1 MSNLAAGSP
10 RLLLAV
16 SFGTSFAD
24 TREKTIGAIEKCIEK
39 RHPDCTVRRCF
50 TSRFIRKKLQE
61 SDGLYIA
68 GPEDA
73 IRDAKEKGIRELYVQ
88 PLYLMHGTEH
98 RRLMEILK
106 EAEPFF
112 DRISVGKPL
121 LFDDS
126 DFNII
131 ADAIFHHLPVQTED
145 TAVVLMGHGNEKR
158 KKTSGRNQKI
168 TDPKFPDS
176 EKIPDPEF
184 PDSEKIPD
192 TEVPDTEKVS
202 DPKFPDPTAAFSDS
216 PASKKAEESTAKQ
229 KRYIEDNAVFGILQD
244 TLRKNGADNYFI
256 ATVEGEPELE
266 DILPQ
271 ICSRGFKKVI
281 LAPFMVVSGDHAR
294 NDLAGDR
301 EDSWKSIFLKK
312 GFEVET
318 VLCGIGEWEEVQ
330 ELFAAHAGLCLN

>member
-50 TSRFIRKKLQE
+50 TSRFIRKKLME
-61 SDGLYIA
+61 RDGLYID

-98 RRLMEILK
+98 RRLMELLK
-106 EAEPFF
+106 ESEPFF

-121 LFDDS
+121 LCDDS
-126 DFNII
+126 DFHVI
-131 ADAIFHHLPVQTED
+131 ADAILHHLPVETED

-158 KKTSGRNQKI
+158 KKTAGRNQKI

-176 EKIPDPEF
+176 EKVPDSNFPETQKVPDSIF
-184 PDSEKIPD
+184 PDS
-192 TEVPDTEKVS
+192 
-202 DPKFPDPTAAFSDS
+202 TAAFSNSPDS
-216 PASKKAEESTAKQ
+216 KNAEGSAAKKE
-229 KRYIEDNAVFGILQD
+229 RDIEDNAVFGILQD
-244 TLRKNGADNYFI
+244 TLRKAGADNYYI

-271 ICSRGFKKVI
+271 ICGRGFKKVI

-294 NDLAGDR
+294 NDLAGEQ

>member
-50 TSRFIRKKLQE
+50 TSRFIRKKLME
-61 SDGLYIA
+61 RDGLYID

-73 IRDAKEKGIRELYVQ
+73 IRDAKEKGIRDLYVQ

-98 RRLMEILK
+98 RRLMELLR

-121 LFDDS
+121 LCDDS
-126 DFNII
+126 DFLVI
-131 ADAIFHHLPVQTED
+131 ADAILHHLPVETED

-168 TDPKFPDS
+168 TELKFPDS
-176 EKIPDPEF
+176 A
-184 PDSEKIPD
+184 
-192 TEVPDTEKVS
+192 
-202 DPKFPDPTAAFSDS
+202 AAFSNS
-216 PASKKAEESTAKQ
+216 LYPKKPKKAEESAAK
-229 KRYIEDNAVFGILQD
+229 KERDIEDNAVFGILQD
-244 TLRKNGADNYFI
+244 TLRKAGADNYYI

-271 ICSRGFKKVI
+271 ICGKGFKKVI

>member
-61 SDGLYIA
+61 RDGLYIA
-68 GPEDA
+68 GPGDA
-73 IRDAKEKGIRELYVQ
+73 IRDAKEKGIRDLYVQ

-98 RRLMEILK
+98 RRLMELLK

-131 ADAIFHHLPVQTED
+131 ADAILHHLPVQTED

-158 KKTSGRNQKI
+158 KKTVGRNQKI

-176 EKIPDPEF
+176 EKIPDSNFPETQ
-184 PDSEKIPD
+184 K
-192 TEVPDTEKVS
+192 VP
-202 DPKFPDPTAAFSDS
+202 DPKFPDSTDAFSNS
-216 PASKKAEESTAKQ
+216 PDSKKAEESAAKQ

-294 NDLAGDR
+294 NDLAGGR

-318 VLCGIGEWEEVQ
+318 VLRGIGEWEEVQ

>member
-50 TSRFIRKKLQE
+50 TSRFIRKKLME
-61 SDGLYIA
+61 RDGLYID

-98 RRLMEILK
+98 RRLMELLK

-131 ADAIFHHLPVQTED
+131 ADAILHHLSVQTED

-158 KKTSGRNQKI
+158 KKTVGRNQKI

-176 EKIPDPEF
+176 TD
-184 PDSEKIPD
+184 
-192 TEVPDTEKVS
+192 
-202 DPKFPDPTAAFSDS
+202 AFSNS
-216 PASKKAEESTAKQ
+216 PDSKKAEESAAKQ

-271 ICSRGFKKVI
+271 ICGRGFKKVI

-318 VLCGIGEWEEVQ
+318 VLRGIGEWEEVQ

>member
-39 RHPDCTVRRCF
+39 NHPDCIVRRCF

-61 SDGLYIA
+61 RDGLYIE

-73 IRDAKEKGIRELYVQ
+73 IRDAREKGVRELYVQ

-98 RRLMEILK
+98 RRLMELLK
-106 EAEPFF
+106 ESEPFF

-121 LFDDS
+121 LCDDS
-126 DFNII
+126 DFYVIM
-131 ADAIFHHLPVQTED
+131 DAILRHLPVETED

-158 KKTSGRNQKI
+158 KKTYGRNHKI

-176 EKIPDPEF
+176 KAGFTNP
-184 PDSEKIPD
+184 PDS
-192 TEVPDTEKVS
+192 
-202 DPKFPDPTAAFSDS
+202 TAAFSSSPDS
-216 PASKKAEESTAKQ
+216 TVRFTNPLDSKNAEGSAAK
-229 KRYIEDNAVFGILQD
+229 KERDIEDNAVFGILQD
-244 TLRKNGADNYFI
+244 TLRKAGADNYYI

-271 ICSRGFKKVI
+271 ICGRGFKKVI

-294 NDLAGDR
+294 NDLAGEQ

>member
-39 RHPDCTVRRCF
+39 RHPDCIVHRCF
-50 TSRFIRKKLQE
+50 TSRFIRKKLME
-61 SDGLYIA
+61 RDGLYID

-98 RRLMEILK
+98 RRLMELLK
-106 EAEPFF
+106 ESEPFF

-121 LFDDS
+121 LCDDS
-126 DFNII
+126 DFHVI
-131 ADAIFHHLPVQTED
+131 ADAILHHLPVETED

-158 KKTSGRNQKI
+158 KKTVGRNQKI

-176 EKIPDPEF
+176 EKV
-184 PDSEKIPD
+184 PDSNFPETQK
-192 TEVPDTEKVS
+192 VPDS
-202 DPKFPDPTAAFSDS
+202 IFPNSTDAFSNS
-216 PASKKAEESTAKQ
+216 PDSKKAEESAAKQ

-271 ICSRGFKKVI
+271 ICGRGFKKVI
-281 LAPFMVVSGDHAR
+281 LVPFMVVSGDHAR

-301 EDSWKSIFLKK
+301 EDSWKSIFQRK

>member
-1 MSNLAAGSP
+1 MSNPAATTP

-39 RHPDCTVRRCF
+39 RHPDCTVQRCF
-50 TSRFIRKKLQE
+50 TSRFIRKKLLE
-61 SDGLYIA
+61 RDGLIIA

-73 IRDAKEKGIRELYVQ
+73 IREAKEKGIRELFVQ

-98 RRLMEILK
+98 RRLMELLK
-106 EAEPFF
+106 EAEHFF

-121 LFDDS
+121 LCDDS
-126 DFNII
+126 DFLVI
-131 ADAIFHHLPVQTED
+131 ADAILHHLPVQTKD
-145 TAVVLMGHGNEKR
+145 TAVVLMGHGNEKN
-158 KKTSGRNQKI
+158 KKTAARNLK
-168 TDPKFPDS
+168 TPDS
-176 EKIPDPEF
+176 KSPITIP
-184 PDSEKIPD
+184 PDSKDE
-192 TEVPDTEKVS
+192 
-202 DPKFPDPTAAFSDS
+202 
-216 PASKKAEESTAKQ
+216 EESDAK
-229 KRYIEDNAVFGILQD
+229 KERDIEDNAVFGILQD
-244 TLRKNGADNYFI
+244 TLRKAGADNYYI

-271 ICSRGFKKVI
+271 ICGKGFKKII

>member
-1 MSNLAAGSP
+1 ME
-10 RLLLAV
+10 R
-16 SFGTSFAD
+16 
-24 TREKTIGAIEKCIEK
+24 
-39 RHPDCTVRRCF
+39 
-50 TSRFIRKKLQE
+50 
-61 SDGLYIA
+61 DGLYID

-98 RRLMEILK
+98 RRLMELLK

-126 DFNII
+126 DFKII
-131 ADAIFHHLPVQTED
+131 ADAILHHLPVQTED

-158 KKTSGRNQKI
+158 KKTVGRNQKI

-176 EKIPDPEF
+176 TD
-184 PDSEKIPD
+184 
-192 TEVPDTEKVS
+192 
-202 DPKFPDPTAAFSDS
+202 AFSNS
-216 PASKKAEESTAKQ
+216 PDSKKAEESAAKQ

-271 ICSRGFKKVI
+271 ICGRGFKKVI

-294 NDLAGDR
+294 NDLAGGR

-318 VLCGIGEWEEVQ
+318 VLRGIGEWEEVQ

>member
-1 MSNLAAGSP
+1 MSNPAATTP

-39 RHPDCTVRRCF
+39 RHPDCTVQRCF
-50 TSRFIRKKLQE
+50 TSRFIRKKLLE
-61 SDGLYIA
+61 RDGLIIA

-73 IRDAKEKGIRELYVQ
+73 IREAKEKGIRELFVQ

-98 RRLMEILK
+98 RRLMELLR

-121 LFDDS
+121 LCDDS
-126 DFNII
+126 DFLVI
-131 ADAIFHHLPVQTED
+131 ADAILHHLPVQTKD
-145 TAVVLMGHGNEKR
+145 TAVVLMGHGNEKN
-158 KKTSGRNQKI
+158 KKTAAWNRK
-168 TDPKFPDS
+168 TPDS
-176 EKIPDPEF
+176 KARITNP
-184 PDSEKIPD
+184 PDSKNAEGC
-192 TEVPDTEKVS
+192 
-202 DPKFPDPTAAFSDS
+202 AA
-216 PASKKAEESTAKQ
+216 KKE
-229 KRYIEDNAVFGILQD
+229 RDIEDNAVFTILQD
-244 TLRKNGADNYFI
+244 TLRKAGADNYYI

-271 ICSRGFKKVI
+271 ICGKGFKKII

>member
-1 MSNLAAGSP
+1 MSNPAATTP

-39 RHPDCTVRRCF
+39 RHPDCTVQRCF
-50 TSRFIRKKLQE
+50 TSRFIRKKLLE
-61 SDGLYIA
+61 RDGLIIA

-73 IRDAKEKGIRELYVQ
+73 IREAKEKGIRELFVQ

-98 RRLMEILK
+98 RRLMELLK
-106 EAEPFF
+106 EAEHFF

-121 LFDDS
+121 LCDDS
-126 DFNII
+126 DFLVI
-131 ADAIFHHLPVQTED
+131 ADAILHHLPVQTKD
-145 TAVVLMGHGNEKR
+145 TAVVLMGHGNEKN
-158 KKTSGRNQKI
+158 KKTAARNLK
-168 TDPKFPDS
+168 TPDS
-176 EKIPDPEF
+176 KSPITIP
-184 PDSEKIPD
+184 PDSKDE
-192 TEVPDTEKVS
+192 
-202 DPKFPDPTAAFSDS
+202 
-216 PASKKAEESTAKQ
+216 EESDAK
-229 KRYIEDNAVFGILQD
+229 KERDIEDNAVFGILQD
-244 TLRKNGADNYFI
+244 TLRKAGAENYYI

-271 ICSRGFKKVI
+271 ICGKGFKKII

>member
-50 TSRFIRKKLQE
+50 TSRFIRKKLME
-61 SDGLYIA
+61 RDGLYID

-73 IRDAKEKGIRELYVQ
+73 IRDAKEKGIRDLYVQ

-98 RRLMEILK
+98 RRLMELLK

-131 ADAIFHHLPVQTED
+131 ADAILHHLPVQTEN

-158 KKTSGRNQKI
+158 KKTVGRNQKI

-176 EKIPDPEF
+176 EKIPDSNFPETQ
-184 PDSEKIPD
+184 K
-192 TEVPDTEKVS
+192 VP
-202 DPKFPDPTAAFSDS
+202 DPKFPDSTDAFSNS
-216 PASKKAEESTAKQ
+216 PDSKKAEESAAKQ

>member
-1 MSNLAAGSP
+1 MSNPALTSP

-39 RHPDCTVRRCF
+39 RHPDCIVRRCF
-50 TSRFIRKKLQE
+50 TSRFIRKKLLE
-61 SDGLYIA
+61 RDGLIVA

-73 IRDAKEKGIRELYVQ
+73 IREAKEKGIRELFVQ

-98 RRLMEILK
+98 RRLMELLR

-121 LFDDS
+121 LCDDS
-126 DFNII
+126 DFLVI
-131 ADAIFHHLPVQTED
+131 ADAILHHLPVQTED
-145 TAVVLMGHGNEKR
+145 TAVVLMGHGNEKN
-158 KKTSGRNQKI
+158 KKTAARNRK
-168 TDPKFPDS
+168 TPDS
-176 EKIPDPEF
+176 KSRFTNP
-184 PDSEKIPD
+184 PDSKNAEGC
-192 TEVPDTEKVS
+192 
-202 DPKFPDPTAAFSDS
+202 AA
-216 PASKKAEESTAKQ
+216 KKE
-229 KRYIEDNAVFGILQD
+229 RDIEDNAVFTILQD
-244 TLRKNGADNYFI
+244 TLRKAGADNYYI

-271 ICSRGFKKVI
+271 ICGKGFKKII
-281 LAPFMVVSGDHAR
+281 LTPFMVVSGDHAR

>member
-1 MSNLAAGSP
+1 MSNPAATP
-10 RLLLAV
+10 TRLLLAV

-39 RHPDCTVRRCF
+39 RHPDCTVQRCF
-50 TSRFIRKKLQE
+50 TSRFIRKKLLE
-61 SDGLYIA
+61 RDGLIIA

-73 IRDAKEKGIRELYVQ
+73 IREAEEKGIRELFVQ

-98 RRLMEILK
+98 RRLMELLK
-106 EAEPFF
+106 EAEHFF

-121 LFDDS
+121 LCDDS
-126 DFNII
+126 DFLVI
-131 ADAIFHHLPVQTED
+131 ADAILHHLPVETKD
-145 TAVVLMGHGNEKR
+145 TAVVLMGHGNEKN
-158 KKTSGRNQKI
+158 KKTAARNLK
-168 TDPKFPDS
+168 TPDS
-176 EKIPDPEF
+176 KSPITIP
-184 PDSEKIPD
+184 PDSKDE
-192 TEVPDTEKVS
+192 
-202 DPKFPDPTAAFSDS
+202 
-216 PASKKAEESTAKQ
+216 EESDAK
-229 KRYIEDNAVFGILQD
+229 RERDIEDNAVFGILQD
-244 TLRKNGADNYFI
+244 TLRKRGADNYYI
-256 ATVEGEPELE
+256 ATVEGEPDLE

-271 ICSRGFKKVI
+271 ICGKGFKKII

>member
-50 TSRFIRKKLQE
+50 TSRFIRKKLME
-61 SDGLYIA
+61 RDGLYID

-98 RRLMEILK
+98 RRLMEFLK

-126 DFNII
+126 DFKII
-131 ADAIFHHLPVQTED
+131 ADAILHHLPVQTED

-158 KKTSGRNQKI
+158 KKTVGRNQKI

-176 EKIPDPEF
+176 EKIPDSNFPETQ
-184 PDSEKIPD
+184 K
-192 TEVPDTEKVS
+192 VP
-202 DPKFPDPTAAFSDS
+202 DPKFPDSTDAFSNS
-216 PASKKAEESTAKQ
+216 PGSKKAEESAAKQ

-271 ICSRGFKKVI
+271 ICGRGFKKVI

-294 NDLAGDR
+294 NDLAGGR

>member
-50 TSRFIRKKLQE
+50 TSRFIRKKLME
-61 SDGLYIA
+61 RDGLYID

-98 RRLMEILK
+98 RRLMELLK

-126 DFNII
+126 DFKII
-131 ADAIFHHLPVQTED
+131 ADAILHHLPVQTED

-158 KKTSGRNQKI
+158 KKTVGRNQKI

-176 EKIPDPEF
+176 TD
-184 PDSEKIPD
+184 
-192 TEVPDTEKVS
+192 
-202 DPKFPDPTAAFSDS
+202 AFSNS
-216 PASKKAEESTAKQ
+216 PDSKKAEESAAKQ

>member
-1 MSNLAAGSP
+1 MSNPAATP
-10 RLLLAV
+10 LRLLLAV

-39 RHPDCTVRRCF
+39 RHPDCTVQRCF
-50 TSRFIRKKLQE
+50 TSRFIRKKLLE
-61 SDGLYIA
+61 RDGLIVA

-73 IRDAKEKGIRELYVQ
+73 IREAKEKGIRELFVQ

-98 RRLMEILK
+98 RRLMELLR

-121 LFDDS
+121 LCDDS
-126 DFNII
+126 DFLVI
-131 ADAIFHHLPVQTED
+131 ADAILHHLPVETED
-145 TAVVLMGHGNEKR
+145 TAVVLMGHGNEKN
-158 KKTSGRNQKI
+158 KKTAARNLRI
-168 TDPKFPDS
+168 TDSKFLDA
-176 EKIPDPEF
+176 EKVPAALV
-184 PDSEKIPD
+184 
-192 TEVPDTEKVS
+192 TETEKVP
-202 DPKFPDPTAAFSDS
+202 DPKYPDSKARITNPPDS
-216 PASKKAEESTAKQ
+216 KDEEESDAK
-229 KRYIEDNAVFGILQD
+229 RERDIEDNAVFGILQD
-244 TLRKNGADNYFI
+244 TLRKRGADNYYI

-271 ICSRGFKKVI
+271 ICGKGFKKII

>member
-50 TSRFIRKKLQE
+50 TSRFIRKKLME
-61 SDGLYIA
+61 RDGLYID

-98 RRLMEILK
+98 RRLMELLK

-126 DFNII
+126 DFKII
-131 ADAIFHHLPVQTED
+131 ADAILHHLPVQTED

-158 KKTSGRNQKI
+158 KKTVGRNQKI

-176 EKIPDPEF
+176 TD
-184 PDSEKIPD
+184 
-192 TEVPDTEKVS
+192 
-202 DPKFPDPTAAFSDS
+202 AFSNS
-216 PASKKAEESTAKQ
+216 PDSKKAEESAAKQ

-271 ICSRGFKKVI
+271 ICGRGFKKVI

-294 NDLAGDR
+294 NDLAGGR

-318 VLCGIGEWEEVQ
+318 VLRGIGEWEEVQ

>member
-50 TSRFIRKKLQE
+50 TSRFIRKKLME
-61 SDGLYIA
+61 RDGLYID

-98 RRLMEILK
+98 RRLMEFLK

-131 ADAIFHHLPVQTED
+131 ADAILHHLPVQTED

-158 KKTSGRNQKI
+158 KKTVGRNQKI

-176 EKIPDPEF
+176 TD
-184 PDSEKIPD
+184 
-192 TEVPDTEKVS
+192 
-202 DPKFPDPTAAFSDS
+202 AFSNS
-216 PASKKAEESTAKQ
+216 PDSKKAEESAAKQ

-271 ICSRGFKKVI
+271 ICGRGFKKVI

>member
-39 RHPDCTVRRCF
+39 RHPDCIVHRCF
-50 TSRFIRKKLQE
+50 TSRFIRKKLME
-61 SDGLYIA
+61 CDGLYID

-98 RRLMEILK
+98 RRLMELLK
-106 EAEPFF
+106 ESEPFF

-121 LFDDS
+121 LCDDS
-126 DFNII
+126 DFHVI
-131 ADAIFHHLPVQTED
+131 ADAILHHLPVETED

-158 KKTSGRNQKI
+158 KKTAGRNQKI

-176 EKIPDPEF
+176 EKVPDSYFPETQKVPDSIF
-184 PDSEKIPD
+184 PDS
-192 TEVPDTEKVS
+192 
-202 DPKFPDPTAAFSDS
+202 TAAFSNSPDS
-216 PASKKAEESTAKQ
+216 KNAEGSAAKKE
-229 KRYIEDNAVFGILQD
+229 RDIEDNAVFGILQD
-244 TLRKNGADNYFI
+244 TLRKAGADNYYI

-271 ICSRGFKKVI
+271 ICGRGFKKVI

-301 EDSWKSIFLKK
+301 EDSWKSIFQRK

>member
-1 MSNLAAGSP
+1 MSNPAATTP

-39 RHPDCTVRRCF
+39 RHPDCTVQRCF
-50 TSRFIRKKLQE
+50 TSRFIRKKLLE
-61 SDGLYIA
+61 RDGLIIA

-73 IRDAKEKGIRELYVQ
+73 IREAKEKGIRELFVQ

-98 RRLMEILK
+98 RRLMELLK
-106 EAEPFF
+106 EAEHFF

-121 LFDDS
+121 LCDDS
-126 DFNII
+126 DFLVI
-131 ADAIFHHLPVQTED
+131 ADAILHHLPVETKD
-145 TAVVLMGHGNEKR
+145 TAVVLMGHGNEKN
-158 KKTSGRNQKI
+158 KKTAARNLK
-168 TDPKFPDS
+168 TPDS
-176 EKIPDPEF
+176 KSPITIP
-184 PDSEKIPD
+184 PDSKDE
-192 TEVPDTEKVS
+192 
-202 DPKFPDPTAAFSDS
+202 
-216 PASKKAEESTAKQ
+216 EESDAK
-229 KRYIEDNAVFGILQD
+229 KERDIEDNAVFGILQD
-244 TLRKNGADNYFI
+244 TLRKAGADNYYI

-271 ICSRGFKKVI
+271 ICGKGFKKII

>member
-50 TSRFIRKKLQE
+50 TSRFIRKKLME
-61 SDGLYIA
+61 RDGLYID

-98 RRLMEILK
+98 RRLMELLK

-126 DFNII
+126 DFKII
-131 ADAIFHHLPVQTED
+131 ADAILHHLPVQTED

-158 KKTSGRNQKI
+158 KKTVGRNQKI

-176 EKIPDPEF
+176 TD
-184 PDSEKIPD
+184 
-192 TEVPDTEKVS
+192 
-202 DPKFPDPTAAFSDS
+202 AFSNS
-216 PASKKAEESTAKQ
+216 PDSKKAEESAAKQ

-294 NDLAGDR
+294 NDLAGGR

>member
-1 MSNLAAGSP
+1 MSNPAATTP

-39 RHPDCTVRRCF
+39 RHPDCTVQRCF
-50 TSRFIRKKLQE
+50 TSRFIRKKLLE
-61 SDGLYIA
+61 RDGLIIA

-73 IRDAKEKGIRELYVQ
+73 IREAKEKGIRELFVQ

-98 RRLMEILK
+98 RRLMELLK
-106 EAEPFF
+106 EAEHFF

-121 LFDDS
+121 LCDDS
-126 DFNII
+126 DFLVI
-131 ADAIFHHLPVQTED
+131 ADAILHHLPVQTED
-145 TAVVLMGHGNEKR
+145 TAVVLMGHGNEKN
-158 KKTSGRNQKI
+158 KKTAARNLK
-168 TDPKFPDS
+168 TPDS
-176 EKIPDPEF
+176 KSPITIP
-184 PDSEKIPD
+184 PDSKDE
-192 TEVPDTEKVS
+192 
-202 DPKFPDPTAAFSDS
+202 
-216 PASKKAEESTAKQ
+216 EESDAK
-229 KRYIEDNAVFGILQD
+229 KERDIEDNAVFGILQD
-244 TLRKNGADNYFI
+244 TLRKAGAENYYI

-271 ICSRGFKKVI
+271 ICGKGFKKII

>member
-39 RHPDCTVRRCF
+39 RHPDCIVHRCF
-50 TSRFIRKKLQE
+50 TSRFIRKKLME
-61 SDGLYIA
+61 RDGLYID

-98 RRLMEILK
+98 RRLMELLK
-106 EAEPFF
+106 ESEPFF

-121 LFDDS
+121 LCDDS
-126 DFNII
+126 DFHVI
-131 ADAIFHHLPVQTED
+131 ADAILHHLPVETED

-158 KKTSGRNQKI
+158 KKTAGRNQKI

-176 EKIPDPEF
+176 EKVPDSNFPETQKVPDSIF
-184 PDSEKIPD
+184 PDS
-192 TEVPDTEKVS
+192 
-202 DPKFPDPTAAFSDS
+202 TAAFSNSPDS
-216 PASKKAEESTAKQ
+216 KNAEGSAAKKE
-229 KRYIEDNAVFGILQD
+229 RDIEDNAVFGILQD
-244 TLRKNGADNYFI
+244 TLRKAGADNYYI

-271 ICSRGFKKVI
+271 ICGRGFKKVI

-294 NDLAGDR
+294 NDLAGEQ